1 MKYSQSRWLTLA
13 SRPLADPRLR
23 HSARA
28 DTYLGSQHSDEDA
41 SCASAP
47 EAMEI
52 VFLWA
57 YAWNPEPEIL
67 NPENLDLEGVGTRS
81 MRELRGIF

>member
-1 MKYSQSRWLTLA
+1 MWQQQARSMQRAARNVTTPA
-13 SRPLADPRLR
+13 SIAC
-23 HSARA
+23 ARC
-28 DTYLGSQHSDEDA
+28 SDEDA

-47 EAMEI
+47 ETMEI

-67 NPENLDLEGVGTRS
+67 NPENLDLEGFGTRS
-81 MRELRGIF
+81 MRELHGNF